1 MYTIYHIPGI
11 KVGCTEQDP
20 AYRVK
25 KQGYTEFEI
34 LEVHED
40 ILVATQREI
49 ELQLQ
54 LFGVRDNKPYTS
66 TIAAGKVSQLP
77 HHNVK
82 RMKPKA
88 SKENYFKPKTE
99 EHANNISKAR
109 KGIPH
114 SEERKQK
121 IREARYRYLAN
132 CTPEE
137 KKAMIE
143 KARIKNQKIKRNL

>member
-1 MYTIYHIPGI
+1 MYTIYHIPGV
-11 KVGCTEQDP
+11 KVGCTKQDP

-49 ELQLQ
+49 ELQLE
-54 LFGVRDNKPYTS
+54 LFGVRDNKPYTG

-77 HHNVK
+77 HNNAK
-82 RMKPKA
+82 RMKPKVN
-88 SKENYFKPKTE
+88 KENYFGPKSE
-99 EHANNISKAR
+99 EHANNIRKAR
-109 KGIPH
+109 LGIPH

-121 IREARYRYLAN
+121 IKEAHLRNSA
-132 CTPEE
+132 
-137 KKAMIE
+137 
-143 KARIKNQKIKRNL
+143 KRKQLV